1 MRPKERPKRKTFA
14 ELFPQLFL
22 FPLVLVTVGVLVY
35 LFFVASAE
43 DSRTVEE
50 LISDIESGGPHAR
63 RQDLYALAQKVRAKN
78 SQDGV
83 PEYFPEPVTRKL
95 LALLEK
101 TEGDPQLK
109 KWLVLAVGRAGSP
122 DLTVPV
128 MAEIALGEAVGP
140 EARAFAVQSLGL
152 SRSPKAVAALEKVIA
167 ASTQPEDWE
176 LRWNALAAL
185 ANIGDPGSAPIL
197 RRFLSDPRHE
207 VSWSVACWLANFFG
221 DSTGREIL
229 WNLVSWDFLDRQVG
243 DGQRELLHAE
253 KELYMAMGLEGL
265 YKLYPDEQDMVKF
278 LREKTKD
285 SRSPKVQNAAFEIL
299 ERQKSRARQEV
310 KASR

>member
-1 MRPKERPKRKTFA
+1 MRPKRKTFA

-50 LISDIESGGPHAR
+50 LITDIESGGPHAR
-63 RQDLYALAQKVRAKN
+63 RQDLYALAQKVREKN

-83 PEYFPEPVTRKL
+83 PQYFSEPVTRKL
-95 LALLEK
+95 LDLLEK
-101 TEGDPQLK
+101 TQGDEKLK
-109 KWLVLAVGRAGSP
+109 EYLVLAVGRAGTP

-128 MAEIALGEAVGP
+128 MAEIALGEREGA

-152 SRSPKAVAALEKVIA
+152 SRSPQALETLEKVIDTY
-167 ASTQPEDWE
+167 TQPEDWE

-185 ANIGDPGSAPIL
+185 ANIGDPRSVPIL
-197 RRFLSDPRHE
+197 RRFLSDSRRE

-221 DSTGREIL
+221 DSTGRETL
-229 WNLVSWDFLDRQVG
+229 WNLVSWDFLDRQGG
-243 DGQRELLHAE
+243 DGQRQLLAE
-253 KELYMAMGLEGL
+253 QKEAYMAMALQGL
-265 YKLYPDEQDMVKF
+265 YKLYPDEQDMLKI
-278 LREKTKD
+278 LREKTED
-285 SRSPKVQNAAFEIL
+285 SRSLKVRNAAFEIL
-299 ERQKSRARQEV
+299 ERQEA